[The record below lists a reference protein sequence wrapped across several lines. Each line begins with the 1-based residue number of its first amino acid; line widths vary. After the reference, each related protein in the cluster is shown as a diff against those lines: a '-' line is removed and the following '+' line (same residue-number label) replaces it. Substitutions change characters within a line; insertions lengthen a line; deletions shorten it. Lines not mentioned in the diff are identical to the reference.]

1 MAQPPSP
8 QGDVPPSSVPVPYRA
23 GYVAIVGRP
32 NVGKSTLLNRLVGQ
46 KISITSRKPQ
56 TTRQRI
62 TGILTRAEAQLM
74 FVDTPGFQTRH
85 TSSLNRHMNRIVTQ
99 ALADVDVILLVI
111 EAGRFGADDRALL
124 ALLPAKRRVL
134 LVLNKTDRL
143 ADRGLLLPFIA
154 EVAREHDFAEIV
166 PVSASKGHGIDELA
180 GTIGRYLP
188 EQAALYGGD
197 EITESSERFLA
208 AELIREKLFRLL
220 GDELPYVSAV
230 LIDRFVMEGTM
241 RRIHASII
249 VDKESHKGIVVGA
262 NGAQLKAIGTK
273 ARIDIERLVGGK
285 VHLEIWVKVKRGWT
299 ENRQVLKQLG
309 YG

>member
-1 MAQPPSP
+1 MNDIKSNF
-8 QGDVPPSSVPVPYRA
+8 RA

-46 KISITSRKPQ
+46 KVSITSRKPQ

-62 TGILTRAEAQLM
+62 TGILTRDDAQLM

-85 TSSLNRHMNRIVTQ
+85 TSVLNRHMNRTVTQ

-111 EAGRFGADDRALL
+111 EAGRFSAEDRALL
-124 ALLPAKRRVL
+124 PLLPPNRKVL
-134 LVLNKTDRL
+134 LVINKTDRL
-143 ADRGLLLPFIA
+143 ADRGLLLPFITQVSA
-154 EVAREHDFAEIV
+154 EREFAEIV
-166 PVSASKGHGIDELA
+166 PVSASKGHGVEELA
-180 GTIGRYLP
+180 ATISSYLP
-188 EQAALYGGD
+188 VQPALYGAD

-220 GDELPYVSAV
+220 GDELPYASAV
-230 LIDRFVMEGTM
+230 IIDKFALEGTM

-249 VDKESHKGIVVGA
+249 VDKDTHKGIVVGA
-262 NGAQLKAIGTK
+262 KGAQLKAIGTK
-273 ARIDIERLVGGK
+273 ARLDMEKLFGGK
-285 VHLEIWVKVKRGWT
+285 VHLELWVKVKRGWA
-299 ENRQVLKQLG
+299 ENQQVMKQLG